1 MDFAINKFVINL
13 VNNIKILAF
22 NYVFSASVIMSGAAL
37 HVKDV
42 NLNCF

>member
-1 MDFAINKFVINL
+1 MNFAINNSVINVL
-13 VNNIKILAF
+13 SNIKILPF

-37 HVKDV
+37 HV